1 MDLSFATE
9 GKLVRDGSLPQRAD
23 KFTHLAQKLWAMPL
37 EEYTRKM
44 TDLRRQISYSALGKN
59 IRVTAALKTTFKY
72 STYLSSSKKPS

>member
-37 EEYTRKM
+37 EEYTGKM
-44 TDLRRQISYSALGKN
+44 IDLRRKTSYSTLRK
-59 IRVTAALKTTFKY
+59 ISELQQRL
-72 STYLSSSKKPS
+72 